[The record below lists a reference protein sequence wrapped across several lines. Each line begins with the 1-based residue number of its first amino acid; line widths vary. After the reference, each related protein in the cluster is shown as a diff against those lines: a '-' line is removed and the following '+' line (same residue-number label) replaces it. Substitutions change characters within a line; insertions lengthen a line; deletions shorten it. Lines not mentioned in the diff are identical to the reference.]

1 MPVWISMFT
10 CGDLVEFGGDL
21 LDVVV
26 GPVLGVV
33 VDVRVVDLLED
44 RFIGRVELWAV
55 GDPDVALFSHQIPK
69 NVLWYKYAF

>member
-1 MPVWISMFT
+1 MFT

-44 RFIGRVELWAV
+44 RFIGRVEL
-55 GDPDVALFSHQIPK
+55 
-69 NVLWYKYAF
+69 

>member
-10 CGDLVEFGGDL
+10 CGDLVEFGGNL

-33 VDVRVVDLLED
+33 VDVWVVELLED
-44 RFIGRVELWAV
+44 KFIGRVELWV
-55 GDPDVALFSHQIPK
+55 VREPDVALFSHQIPK
-69 NVLWYKYAF
+69 NVHWY